1 LKETPLA
8 THESA
13 LKRHRQSLKRR
24 LRNKIVRSQM
34 KSSMKTLSDAI
45 DGKDKAAAKE
55 TLRSTTATIARTAA
69 KGVIHKKTASR
80 KISRLTKRVN
90 SLA

>member
-1 LKETPLA
+1 MA

-13 LKRHRQSLKRR
+13 LKRHRQNQKKR
-24 LRNKIVRSQM
+24 LRNKIVRTQM
-34 KSSMKTLSDAI
+34 KTSMKTFSDAI
-45 DGKDKAAAKE
+45 DGKDKAAVTE

-80 KISRLTKRVN
+80 KISRLAKRVN
-90 SLA
+90 SLG

>member
-1 LKETPLA
+1 LA

-34 KSSMKTLSDAI
+34 KSSLKTLSEAI

-55 TLRSTTATIARTAA
+55 NLRSTTATIARTAA

>member
-1 LKETPLA
+1 MA

-24 LRNKIVRSQM
+24 LRNRAVRTQM
-34 KSSMKTLSDAI
+34 KTSIKALSEAVE
-45 DGKDKAAAKE
+45 GTDKPAAKE
-55 TLRSTTATIARTAA
+55 SLRKTTATIAKTAS

>member
-1 LKETPLA
+1 MA

-24 LRNKIVRSQM
+24 LRNRIVRSQM
-34 KSSMKTLSDAI
+34 KTSMKSLSDAVE
-45 DGKDKAAAKE
+45 GKDKAAAKE
-55 TLRSTTATIARTAA
+55 ALRATSATIARTAA

>member
-1 LKETPLA
+1 MA

-24 LRNKIVRSQM
+24 LRNRIVRSQM
-34 KSSMKTLSDAI
+34 KTSLKSLSDAV

-55 TLRSTTATIARTAA
+55 SLRATSATIARTAA

>member
-1 LKETPLA
+1 MKT
-8 THESA
+8 
-13 LKRHRQSLKRR
+13 SLK
-24 LRNKIVRSQM
+24 S
-34 KSSMKTLSDAI
+34 LSDAV

-55 TLRSTTATIARTAA
+55 SLRATSATIARTAA

>member
-1 LKETPLA
+1 LA

-24 LRNKIVRSQM
+24 LRNRIVRSQM
-34 KSSMKTLSDAI
+34 KTSMKSLSDAV

-55 TLRSTTATIARTAA
+55 ALRATSATIARTAA

>member
-1 LKETPLA
+1 MKT
-8 THESA
+8 
-13 LKRHRQSLKRR
+13 SLK
-24 LRNKIVRSQM
+24 S
-34 KSSMKTLSDAI
+34 LSDAVE
-45 DGKDKAAAKE
+45 GKDKDAAKE
-55 TLRSTTATIARTAA
+55 SLRPTAATIAKTAA